1 MAAGHQVLRPDRS
14 SIAPRR
20 RTADVLRR
28 RARPAEVANVSNA
41 FAVESI
47 DGAREV
53 STEGPVT
60 VEGQAQIFHA
70 GSNPDLS
77 PLQPQAIPRWR
88 RPVIGPAAES
98 HCLGLLRGHPQP
110 ESLDRDDHAGHRQ
123 LRQTNGSA
131 PRRAPDQHQRVIGVA
146 HQRRVRRHRR
156 PKHRV
161 ERGVPQQRTRHRT
174 LRDPAL
180 HRPLSHPPATD
191 GVGDASVPEK

>member
-41 FAVESI
+41 FAVASI
-47 DGAREV
+47 DGARKV

-60 VEGQAQIFHA
+60 VEGQAQIFQRL
-70 GSNPDLS
+70 N

-98 HCLGLLRGHPQP
+98 HCLRLLRGHPQP
-110 ESLDRDDHAGHRQ
+110 ESLDRGDHAGHRQ
-123 LRQTNGSA
+123 LRQMDGSA
-131 PRRAPDQHQRVIGVA
+131 PRRAPDQHQRVVGVA
-146 HQRRVRRHRR
+146 HQR
-156 PKHRV
+156 
-161 ERGVPQQRTRHRT
+161 
-174 LRDPAL
+174 
-180 HRPLSHPPATD
+180 
-191 GVGDASVPEK
+191 